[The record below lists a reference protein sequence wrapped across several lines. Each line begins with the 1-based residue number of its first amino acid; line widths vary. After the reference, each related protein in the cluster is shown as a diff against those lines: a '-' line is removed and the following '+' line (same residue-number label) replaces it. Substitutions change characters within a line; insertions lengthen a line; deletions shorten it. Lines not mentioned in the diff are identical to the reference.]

1 MRSIAVWALIVVA
14 DAVVV
19 VMVAV
24 DILCVVGSF
33 VRSTK
38 RQVVFWSTINWLLLL
53 LMSLKLLQLLLL
65 TRLLLLI
72 LLLLLLLLLNRN
84 GMESGHVEL
93 DAR

>member
-1 MRSIAVWALIVVA
+1 MVA

-19 VMVAV
+19 VMVAVV

-72 LLLLLLLLLNRN
+72 LLLLLLLLLLNRN